1 MFLCFLIVYM
11 QRKFVVNLLF
21 LFAINLIVKP
31 FWIFGIDR
39 TVQNTLNSEVYGEY
53 FVLFNVSLLF
63 NILLDL
69 GLTGYN
75 TRSIAQNAA
84 YRLVGMRTFR
94 WLVSFYNAG
103 VAGIAVYAFH
113 GAIQSSSRS
122 PHWSPF

>member
-1 MFLCFLIVYM
+1 M

-84 YRLVGMRTFR
+84 LLKERFP
-94 WLVSFYNAG
+94 SIF
-103 VAGIAVYAFH
+103 IIKAVKTS
-113 GAIQSSSRS
+113 IQV
-122 PHWSPF
+122 